1 MTIRIAAGQMLITR
15 AGGGTTFN
23 TDDKLFHVTNT
34 VSGSL
39 AIASY
44 TGGAAG
50 SGGPGTKI
58 ETTVYDLGAVNAN
71 ATQVIGAVK
80 FVLTGNGDGLA
91 YNRWHMVMGGT
102 IIWVM
107 DGALRTSYGATNG
120 QLRQLVTYH
129 FDISGGQCRLVR
141 RIAIATGFLYVIKPH
156 TIEYKLRCGAWV

>member
-1 MTIRIAAGQMLITR
+1 MTVRIADGRFVITR
-15 AGGGTTFN
+15 SGGGTIFN

-34 VSGSL
+34 LQGTETIPMFSG
-39 AIASY
+39 
-44 TGGAAG
+44 G
-50 SGGPGTKI
+50 SGFGGFKN
-58 ETTVYDLGAVNAN
+58 ETTYYDLGAVNSF

-80 FVLTGNGDGLA
+80 FVLPGPGDGLA
-91 YNRWHMVMGGT
+91 SIRWHMVQGGT

-107 DGALRTSYGATNG
+107 DGAGLTNDGRETNG

-141 RIAIATGFLYVIKPH
+141 RIAIATGFLYVIQPH